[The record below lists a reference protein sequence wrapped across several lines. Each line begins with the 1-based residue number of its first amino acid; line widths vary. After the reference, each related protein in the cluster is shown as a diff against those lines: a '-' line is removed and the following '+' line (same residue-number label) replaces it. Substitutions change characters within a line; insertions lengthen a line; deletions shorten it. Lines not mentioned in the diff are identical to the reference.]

1 MNMLDRSAVISMTA
15 QLSRASVP
23 DRHGLLLRGA
33 AEREDALLRLWQDAA
48 AARAPPAPPPG
59 GAPADA
65 PGAAG
70 AAGAAGRPAQV
81 ARRNRPHIVVRLVRI
96 NLRSLL
102 QLAVLGV
109 ILYQA
114 RARVPRPARC
124 APAALLG
131 RAPHAGGCGCLCMA
145 CLLPGPPRRAAELGQ
160 SAEACL
166 VLTQLH
172 DICAQPAC
180 VCACCSTAAPPV
192 NRYML
197 AVAAATHAFADLNP
211 TSARGAALAEHR
223 PVTSSFAHV
232 SSLPLRRA
240 VKAAT

>member
-1 MNMLDRSAVISMTA
+1 M
-15 QLSRASVP
+15 
-23 DRHGLLLRGA
+23 GGA

-70 AAGAAGRPAQV
+70 AAGAAGRPAAM

-114 RARVPRPARC
+114 RARAPRPARC
-124 APAALLG
+124 AAG
-131 RAPHAGGCGCLCMA
+131 RAAGPGTACRRVWLPAWLSCCLA
-145 CLLPGPPRRAAELGQ
+145 CSGESQG
-160 SAEACL
+160 
-166 VLTQLH
+166 
-172 DICAQPAC
+172 
-180 VCACCSTAAPPV
+180 
-192 NRYML
+192 
-197 AVAAATHAFADLNP
+197 
-211 TSARGAALAEHR
+211 RGGLQVH
-223 PVTSSFAHV
+223 
-232 SSLPLRRA
+232 L
-240 VKAAT
+240 